1 MSLVASAIATEG
13 SAPVPYLL
21 KEVLNH
27 KGEIESS
34 SSNSVWQQV
43 IKPSTAELLRESME
57 AIVENGTAQRLAVDG
72 LTIGAKTGTA
82 QLSADNDATHAWIV
96 GFAGSPD
103 EPPLVAFAVFV
114 EADSDIGEQTGGRTA
129 APIARDVLLEIFDL
143 ND

>member
-13 SAPVPYLL
+13 TAPIPKLV

-27 KGEIESS
+27 KGEIVSS
-34 SSNSVWQQV
+34 SSDLIWQQV
-43 IKPSTAELLRESME
+43 MESSTAELLRESMQE
-57 AIVENGTAQRLAVDG
+57 IVESGTAQRLAIDG

-82 QLSADNDATHAWIV
+82 QLSAGNDATHAWIV